1 MAGIFP
7 TTKWLAPRFGRN
19 VDADKA
25 ARACRILEPTA
36 VGGCFTD
43 GIVVTRIVSHRGAC
57 RVAPE
62 NTIVSG
68 RRAAELGADIVELDV
83 RESADGVLYVLHDA
97 TLNRT
102 TNGHGPISRMQSRD
116 LDRLDAG
123 VWFGPEFSGEP
134 LPRLIDFLTEL
145 KPLLGFY
152 VEVKA
157 AAPCRLAAE
166 LEAAGLGSGCIIYSE
181 NDELRTVL
189 RKTLPHQLHMVNY
202 RDHPDIEDARAAGAS
217 ILEFH
222 SMDMTSQLIS
232 CARAQGFEIMMHTP
246 RHDESAFRQALVA
259 GVEYLNIDYPATAL
273 TLRREIQG
281 A

>member
-1 MAGIFP
+1 MASIFP

-36 VGGCFTD
+36 VGGFVSD
-43 GIVVTRIVSHRGAC
+43 GIAVTRIVSHRGAC

-68 RRAAELGADIVELDV
+68 LRAAELGADIVELDV

-123 VWFGPEFSGEP
+123 IWFGPEFAGVP
-134 LPRLIDFLTEL
+134 LPRLIDFLMEL
-145 KPLLGFY
+145 KPHLGFY

-166 LEAAGLGSGCIIYSE
+166 LEAASLGSDCIIYSE
-181 NDELRTVL
+181 NGELRTAL
-189 RKTLPHQLHMVNY
+189 RKALPHQLHMVNY
-202 RDHPDIEDARAAGAS
+202 RDHPDIEDARATGAS

-222 SMDMTSQLIS
+222 SMDMTTQLIS
-232 CARAQGFEIMMHTP
+232 RARAQGFEIMMHTP
-246 RHDESAFRQALVA
+246 RHDEFAFRKALVA
-259 GVEYLNIDYPATAL
+259 GVDYLNIDYPATAL

>member
-1 MAGIFP
+1 M
-7 TTKWLAPRFGRN
+7 
-19 VDADKA
+19 
-25 ARACRILEPTA
+25 
-36 VGGCFTD
+36 
-43 GIVVTRIVSHRGAC
+43 TRIVSHRGAC

-68 RRAAELGADIVELDV
+68 RMAAELGADIVELDV
-83 RESADGVLYVLHDA
+83 RESADGILYVLHDA
-97 TLNRT
+97 TLSRT

-123 VWFGPEFSGEP
+123 TWFGPEFAGEP

-157 AAPCRLAAE
+157 AAPFRLAAE

-181 NDELRTVL
+181 SAELRTAL
-189 RKTLPHQLHMVNY
+189 RKAMPNQLHMVNY
-202 RDHPDIEDARAAGAS
+202 RDHPDIEDARATGAA

-222 SMDMTSQLIS
+222 SMDMTTQLIS
-232 CARAQGFEIMMHTP
+232 SARARDFKIMMHTP
-246 RHDESAFRQALVA
+246 RCDETAFRKAIVA

>member
-1 MAGIFP
+1 MARIFP

-19 VDADKA
+19 VDANTV
-25 ARACRILEPTA
+25 ARARRSPEPA
-36 VGGCFTD
+36 AAD
-43 GIVVTRIVSHRGAC
+43 GHVAYGVAVTRIVSHRGAC

-62 NTIVSG
+62 NTIASG

-102 TNGHGPISRMQSRD
+102 TNGRGLISRAQSRD

-123 VWFGPEFSGEP
+123 TWFGPDFAGEP
-134 LPRLIDFLTEL
+134 LPRLIDFLMEL
-145 KPLLGFY
+145 KPLVGFY

-157 AAPCRLAAE
+157 AVPCRLAAE

-181 NDELRTVL
+181 NDELRTAL
-189 RKTLPHQLHMVNY
+189 RKAMPHQLHMVNY
-202 RDHPDIEDARAAGAS
+202 RNHPDIEEARASGAS

-222 SMDMTSQLIS
+222 SFDMTTQLIS
-232 CARAQGFEIMMHTP
+232 FARSRGFEIMMHTP
-246 RHDESAFRQALVA
+246 RRDEIAFRKALVA
-259 GVEYLNIDYPATAL
+259 GVDYLNIDYPATAL